1 MASVIIPVHNEE
13 RVLGATLEALLRDAQ
28 PDEFDVVV
36 ALNGCT
42 DRSVEVARSFAPA
55 VRCVVVGAAS
65 KTAALNAAEA
75 VTSRFPRI
83 YLDADVIMPTD
94 TARALVRALQSEKAT
109 LAVPTAEVFLPGATR
124 VVRLYNNFWYEL
136 SRLRRDLG
144 GTGVYSLNEPA
155 RRLFATFPGLVA
167 DDLFILSTY
176 EHACQVQ
183 VPETVVV
190 RPPQRVK
197 DLLAVRTRVY
207 AGNAQFAQL
216 TGDRWA
222 LSESGLSDIRHL
234 LGAPRWWP
242 GLATYVAITGLAKHR
257 AASGSRA
264 GRSAAWARDESSRR

>member
-42 DRSVEVARSFAPA
+42 DRSSEVARSFAPD
-55 VRCVVVGAAS
+55 VRSVVAGAAS

-94 TARALVRALQSEKAT
+94 TARALVRALQAEEAT
-109 LAVPTAEVFLPGATR
+109 LAVPTAEVLLPGATR
-124 VVRLYNNFWYEL
+124 IVRLYNDFWYEL
-136 SRLRRDLG
+136 SRLRGDLG
-144 GTGVYSLNEPA
+144 GTGVYALNASA
-155 RRLFATFPGLVA
+155 RRLFSTFPGLVA

-176 EHACQVQ
+176 EHAKQAQ
-183 VPETVVV
+183 IPETVVV

-207 AGNAQFAQL
+207 AGNFQFATL

-222 LSESGLSDIRHL
+222 LSESGLHDVSRL
-234 LGAPRWWP
+234 LREPRWWP
-242 GLATYVAITGLAKHR
+242 GLASYVAITGLAKHR
-257 AASGSRA
+257 AAGVTRA
-264 GRSAAWARDESSRR
+264 GMSAAWARDESSRR